1 MSTPVPKDAV
11 VYRDR
16 SFGLV
21 IFGVIEILIGGFCG
35 LLVPLGALAWW
46 ITGGQTS
53 GSGALRSTV
62 PVLVLY
68 AVFAGVLIWLGVG
81 SIRARRWACELMLS
95 ISRIWLLTGV
105 ASLVITWFILPGLM
119 RSVGGA
125 AGMPAAV
132 LLMTTAVTFVIVS
145 FVYVMLPGA
154 FVLFYRS
161 PDVMATCRARDPRP
175 QFTDGCPPRI
185 LTLAVVWA
193 LAAVSV
199 LVMPAYDWAFPFFG
213 TMVVGIEGAVPWLV
227 VLVVCGMLAWGS
239 CRRSPWAWWGGVAA
253 TGAAAVS
260 TVLTSLR
267 MDPKSI
273 LSVMRLADDQ
283 VRLLSSISWPDRWM
297 IVLLWVAVWGSML
310 AYLVS
315 LRRFFTVEIPRNNA

>member
-1 MSTPVPKDAV
+1 
-11 VYRDR
+11 
-16 SFGLV
+16 
-21 IFGVIEILIGGFCG
+21 
-35 LLVPLGALAWW
+35 
-46 ITGGQTS
+46 
-53 GSGALRSTV
+53 
-62 PVLVLY
+62 VLVLY